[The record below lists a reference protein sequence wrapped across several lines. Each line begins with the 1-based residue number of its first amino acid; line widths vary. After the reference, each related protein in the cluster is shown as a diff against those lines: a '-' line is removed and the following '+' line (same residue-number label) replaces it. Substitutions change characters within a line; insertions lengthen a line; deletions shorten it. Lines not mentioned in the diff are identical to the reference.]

1 MTQVIHGLL
10 FSDDEG
16 MHQLVVREACQ
27 VAWLS
32 FQDGVGEED
41 AKVSHDRTADL
52 LEVLEK
58 HVSVGALSVLVLPS
72 LVPFNALLP

>member
-10 FSDDEG
+10 SSDDEA

-32 FQDGVGEED
+32 FQDGEGEKD

-52 LEVLEK
+52 FEVLEK
-58 HVSVGALSVLVLPS
+58 HVSVAALSVLILLS
-72 LVPFNALLP
+72 LVPFSALLP